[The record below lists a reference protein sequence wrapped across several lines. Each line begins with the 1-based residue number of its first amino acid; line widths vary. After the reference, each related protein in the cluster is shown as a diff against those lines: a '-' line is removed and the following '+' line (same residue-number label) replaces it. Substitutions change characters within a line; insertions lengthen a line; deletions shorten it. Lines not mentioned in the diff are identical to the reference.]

1 MKKYFKYLTILILP
15 FLFSCDKDL
24 RRKEELIGAWISQD
38 AKDTLE
44 FIDFST
50 FTKNGFEGWPHFYGY
65 DIEADIIEIQ
75 YNGPNMILVL
85 PSTHH
90 FSINGNSLSL
100 DFSNYCYG
108 FERKNY
114 EFIKEE

>member
-15 FLFSCDKDL
+15 FLFSCDKESRL
-24 RRKEELIGAWISQD
+24 KEELIGVWISQD

-50 FTKNGFEGWPHFYGY
+50 FTRSFKGWPHHYSY
-65 DIEADIIEIQ
+65 DIEADSIEIQ

-90 FSINGNSLSL
+90 FSKNGSSLNL

-108 FERKNY
+108 FVRKNY